1 MWKKTLLS
9 LLIAGYAA
17 VAVANQQST
26 TVEKTWTESD
36 ITALKQSWLEEQKAA
51 DKKRQTDRTH
61 FLQLEN
67 LLNTAAKQKT
77 LSPTLLS
84 LAESLISPD
93 YPLQEEAAWLVL
105 NAKIA
110 AVNADTLA
118 QTVEAM
124 QTFAAKY
131 PNTAKR
137 QQLEQRPF
145 ALYFQFQQIDSLLKY
160 AEKTTPNS
168 LENRCRLLAA
178 KWQHRP
184 QQSSEQATTA
194 PAEPVNHEHTLL
206 QEFEQLWL
214 ETGNELPAECSEI
227 EQAWQNAGLKT
238 AEKVREKAVKGL
250 STKTDLVKLGEGLTE
265 LTLADW
271 LRELQNLRDNPTNL
285 QHFAEKQPLDPW
297 NKAVLLERFPAFIK
311 TQPET
316 IGQTEL
322 TGYLNW
328 AEKFQLSADEQTQW
342 KILFFNRAFDNP
354 NEEFS
359 AWRDTQLAELKADN
373 LTERRLRMAIWQKTD
388 QKKWLDL
395 LSNEAKNKQEW
406 RYWLAKNDPQ
416 QRETQLTALSQ
427 ERGFYPML
435 AAHTLGKLYQFNIPK
450 AEPLSEA
457 QLTQYQAQLE
467 RIAELRRLN
476 RIESAKLVW
485 LELLQAVDFAEKIAL
500 SDYALKQD
508 WYDLAVEGTIQAKA
522 WDYIDLRLPDAYAD
536 WFKLHLSGKTI
547 NRSFAMAI
555 ARQESAWNAQVRSHA
570 NAIGLMQML
579 PTTAK
584 QTAEQSGLPFA
595 GESDL
600 LRPFNNIMLG
610 TTHLQELNEKYPNNR
625 ILIASAYNAGP
636 HRVTQWLERAGG
648 KLAMDEFI
656 ASIPFFETRGY
667 VQNVLAYDFYY
678 QLLQGSSS
686 PVPFNQEEQRLY

>member
-1 MWKKTLLS
+1 MRKKNLLS
-9 LLIAGYAA
+9 LLLIAGYATI
-17 VAVANQQST
+17 AVANQSPAT
-26 TVEKTWTESD
+26 TEKTWTESE
-36 ITALKQSWLEEQKAA
+36 ITALKQSWLQEQQEAL
-51 DKKRQTDRTH
+51 KKRETERTH

-77 LSPTLLS
+77 LSPTLTDLT
-84 LAESLISPD
+84 ENLISPD
-93 YPLQEEAAWLVL
+93 YPLQEEAAWLLL
-105 NAKIA
+105 NAQIA
-110 AVNADTLA
+110 AVNTDTLA
-118 QTVEAM
+118 QTVEAI
-124 QTFAAKY
+124 QTFTEKY

-145 ALYFQFQQIDSLLKY
+145 DLYFQFQQFDNLLKY
-160 AEKTTPNS
+160 AEKTAPNS
-168 LENRCRLLAA
+168 PESHCRLLSA
-178 KWQHRP
+178 KWQQKP
-184 QQSSEQATTA
+184 QQSTEQANT
-194 PAEPVNHEHTLL
+194 PPVEPFNHESELL
-206 QEFEQLWL
+206 QKFEQLWL
-214 ETGNELPAECSEI
+214 ESGNILPSECREI

-250 STKTDLVKLGEGLTE
+250 SSKTDLAKLGEGLTE
-265 LTLADW
+265 QTLTDW
-271 LRELQNLRDNPTNL
+271 LQELQNLRDNPTYL
-285 QHFAEKQPLDPW
+285 QKFAENQPLDPW
-297 NKAVLLERFPAFIK
+297 NKAVLLDRFPAFIK
-311 TQPET
+311 SQPET
-316 IGQTEL
+316 LGQTEL
-322 TGYLNW
+322 TRYLSW
-328 AEKFQLSADEQTQW
+328 AEKFQLSAQEQTQW

-354 NEEFS
+354 SEEFS
-359 AWRDTQLAELKADN
+359 VWRDSQLVELKADN

-395 LSNEAKNKQEW
+395 LSEEAQNKQEW

-416 QRETQLTALSQ
+416 QQELLTALSQ

-435 AAHTLGKLYQFNIPK
+435 AAHKLGKPYQFNIPK
-450 AEPLSEA
+450 AEPLNKA
-457 QLTQYQAQLE
+457 QLMQYQAQLE
-467 RIAELRRLN
+467 RIAELRHLN
-476 RIESAKLVW
+476 RFENAKLVW
-485 LELLQAVDFAEKIAL
+485 LELLQAVDFPEKIAL

-536 WFKLHLSGKTI
+536 WFKLHLNGKTI
-547 NRSFAMAI
+547 SRSFAMAI
-555 ARQESAWNAQVRSHA
+555 ARQESAWNAQARSHA

-584 QTAEQSGLPFA
+584 QTAEQNNLPFS

-648 KLAMDEFI
+648 KLSMDEFI

-678 QLLQGSSS
+678 QMLQAISL
-686 PVPFNQEEQRLY
+686 PRVFNSEEDRLY